1 MGQYRKVI
9 DKTGHFVSGEWKI
22 DCQGYAHVLV
32 IKAYAYHGTQYRKP
46 TYYQKLT
53 PCMKA

>member
-22 DCQGYAHVLV
+22 DCEGYAHVLV
-32 IKAYAYHGTQYRKP
+32 IKAYAYHGTQQLLARQRIAKN
-46 TYYQKLT
+46 
-53 PCMKA
+53 